1 MLSSKCCGPAKSVE
15 SVPVLSGDAA
25 LRRGEF
31 VTGEPTG
38 RRMPGALPPRGD
50 PVREMG
56 AREGDRLPSNK
67 RSSRQKRATVLG
79 EALGVFGT
87 SGTKASASA
96 LKGLCESRSGDESD
110 CGMKSLMARRS
121 ESVAHARDF
130 LKQMQTIAAQVEG
143 GEGQTLCTERFK
155 ALTST

>member
-1 MLSSKCCGPAKSVE
+1 MLSLAPMLSSKCCGPAKSVE

-50 PVREMG
+50 PVRDMG

-79 EALGVFGT
+79 DALGVFGT

-110 CGMKSLMARRS
+110 CGIKSLTPGFMARRACVSLGRVALQRRS
-121 ESVAHARDF
+121 EF
-130 LKQMQTIAAQVEG
+130 LKQT
-143 GEGQTLCTERFK
+143 R
-155 ALTST
+155 

>member
-50 PVREMG
+50 PVRE
-56 AREGDRLPSNK
+56 GDRLPSNK

-79 EALGVFGT
+79 DALGVFGT

-110 CGMKSLMARRS
+110 CGIKSLTPGFMARRACVWLGRVASAASLRVS
-121 ESVAHARDF
+121 ETDAE
-130 LKQMQTIAAQVEG
+130 QTRR
-143 GEGQTLCTERFK
+143 QTR
-155 ALTST
+155 

>member
-38 RRMPGALPPRGD
+38 RRMPGALPSRDD
-50 PVREMG
+50 PVRDMG
-56 AREGDRLPSNK
+56 AREGDRPPSNK

-79 EALGVFGT
+79 DALGVFGT

-110 CGMKSLMARRS
+110 CGIKSLTPGFMARRACVLS
-121 ESVAHARDF
+121 GASLCSVAHEF
-130 LKQMQTIAAQVEG
+130 
-143 GEGQTLCTERFK
+143 
-155 ALTST
+155 

>member
-1 MLSSKCCGPAKSVE
+1 MLSLAPMLSSKCCGPAKSVE

-50 PVREMG
+50 PVRE
-56 AREGDRLPSNK
+56 GDRLPSNK

-79 EALGVFGT
+79 DALGVFGT

-110 CGMKSLMARRS
+110 CGMKSLTPSFCTFMAR
-121 ESVAHARDF
+121 
-130 LKQMQTIAAQVEG
+130 LLG
-143 GEGQTLCTERFK
+143 GAPRRPLQRK
-155 ALTST
+155 